1 MAAAELQPTTSGLL
15 GAGGRQIFWERFG
28 TGARETVCL
37 LNGLA
42 MHTMAWYPFVPAL
55 LDECG
60 PMQRRQALPP
70 TPAGRAVL

>member
-1 MAAAELQPTTSGLL
+1 MAAADLQPTTSGLL

-42 MHTMAWYPFVPAL
+42 MHTKAWYPFVPAL
-55 LDECG
+55 LDECD
-60 PMQRRQALPP
+60 
-70 TPAGRAVL
+70 VLLYD